1 MRIMIEQ
8 AGPGSTT
15 AKLLDRCLHDP
26 VVLGYQHNVT
36 RSTGRC
42 KPGDLNLTA

>member
-15 AKLLDRCLHDP
+15 AKQLDRCLHDP

-36 RSTGRC
+36 RC